1 MTIAATTTLSS
12 KGQDDKFLA
21 AAIAA
26 RVSIIVSGDQD
37 LLRYP
42 GGRISRFSH
51 PASSLIGIWSWA
63 EN

>member
-37 LLRYP
+37 LLEVSGWQDIEVLTPRQFADRHLVV
-42 GGRISRFSH
+42 G
-51 PASSLIGIWSWA
+51 
-63 EN
+63 